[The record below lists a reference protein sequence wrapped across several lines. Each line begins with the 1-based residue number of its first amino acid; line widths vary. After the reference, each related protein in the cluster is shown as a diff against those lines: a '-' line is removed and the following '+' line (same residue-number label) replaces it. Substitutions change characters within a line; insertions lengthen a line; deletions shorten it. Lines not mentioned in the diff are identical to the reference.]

1 MASFIDVEMEF
12 PTAEKTRETA
22 TKRKFINRDNL
33 LRRIF
38 EQSIDP
44 AVREGRESCEINR
57 WDMNDEIIEF
67 LVGKGYEVV
76 GMDDPETNNLTIKWG
91 INE

>member
-38 EQSIDP
+38 EQNIDP
-44 AVREGRESCEINR
+44 AVREGRESCDINR
-57 WDMNDEIIEF
+57 WDMTDEIVEF
-67 LVGKGYEVV
+67 LIGKGYEVV
-76 GMDDPETNNLTIKWG
+76 GMDDPEVSNFTIKWG